1 MSQPPPW
8 DQPQPSDQGQPSPW
22 PSADQ
27 PPAWPAPGQPPP
39 GQPQPGQP
47 QPGQPPPGQ
56 PPPSSWPPAGQ
67 PPYPGPGYTYGYG
80 PRPPRFRRRRRRTR
94 FLGALITL
102 GLVIV
107 LSAVVGNISRSHET
121 VSVSVTPFPSGTG
134 ASAGPQEPPGRIG
147 SSFHVEDGSGHVY
160 QVTLAK
166 VIDPAKGENQFAVPD
181 DGKRFIGLIFKVK
194 ALTGSPQSEDAN
206 NNAVVIGGNGQ
217 TYSADFDGIAGY
229 TNFDDGTIRVAQGET
244 VTGAVTFQVPN
255 GVTVSN
261 VTWTA
266 LSGFGSMVEWIVHG

>member
-1 MSQPPPW
+1 VSHPPPW
-8 DQPQPSDQGQPSPW
+8 DPPQPSDQGQPSPW

-27 PPAWPAPGQPPP
+27 PPAWPAPGQP
-39 GQPQPGQP
+39 QPGQP
-47 QPGQPPPGQ
+47 QPGQS
-56 PPPSSWPPAGQ
+56 PPSSWPPAGQ

-80 PRPPRFRRRRRRTR
+80 PRPPRFRRRRRTR

-147 SSFHVEDGSGHVY
+147 SSFNVEDGSGHVY

-166 VIDPAKGENQFAVPD
+166 VIDPATGENQFTVPD
-181 DGKRFIGLIFKVK
+181 DGKRFVGLIFKVK

-206 NNAVVIGGNGQ
+206 NNAMVIGGNGQ

-229 TNFDDGTIRVAQGET
+229 TNFDDGAIRVAQGET
-244 VTGAVTFQVPN
+244 VTGAVTFQIPN

-266 LSGFGSMVEWIVHG
+266 LSGFGSTVEWIVRG

>member
-1 MSQPPPW
+1 VSHPPPW
-8 DQPQPSDQGQPSPW
+8 DPPQPSDQGQPSPW

-27 PPAWPAPGQPPP
+27 PPAWPAPGQPQP

-47 QPGQPPPGQ
+47 QPGQS
-56 PPPSSWPPAGQ
+56 PPSSWPPAGQ

-80 PRPPRFRRRRRRTR
+80 PRPPRFRRRRTR

-147 SSFHVEDGSGHVY
+147 SSFNVEDGSGHVY

-166 VIDPAKGENQFAVPD
+166 VIDPATGENQFTVPD
-181 DGKRFIGLIFKVK
+181 DGKRFVGLIFKVK

-206 NNAVVIGGNGQ
+206 NNAMVIGGNGQ

-229 TNFDDGTIRVAQGET
+229 TNFDDGAIRVAQGET
-244 VTGAVTFQVPN
+244 VTGAVTFQMPN

-266 LSGFGSMVEWIVHG
+266 LSGFGSTVEWIVRG

>member
-1 MSQPPPW
+1 MSQPPPR

-27 PPAWPAPGQPPP
+27 PPAWPAPGQPQP

-47 QPGQPPPGQ
+47 Q
-56 PPPSSWPPAGQ
+56 PSSWPPAGQ
-67 PPYPGPGYTYGYG
+67 PPYPGPGNTYGYG
-80 PRPPRFRRRRRRTR
+80 PRPPRFRRRTR

-206 NNAVVIGGNGQ
+206 NDAVVIGGNGQ